1 MTEAA
6 ATARSTERIDL
17 ARESDFAL
25 GTAQVR
31 PSACEVDARGETVR
45 LQPRVMQVLVALA
58 RADGGIISRDALV
71 ESCWGGLAVGE
82 DAINRCIQRLRRLS
96 ETEAPGSYTIETL
109 PRIGYRMVR
118 TKDGGS
124 GSARSRWR
132 PRLLASALFV
142 LLAAGAGVLI
152 WDRLQV
158 QRGPAPWS
166 EDDIRDT
173 LVMAPVPVTG
183 DPALA
188 AYADQFTQ
196 GLASRFAP
204 ALGPMRLRPMSGPG
218 AQLPTRF
225 SIGLEFRRSGA
236 GVVTR
241 VTLREKATG
250 AVVNVGEVA
259 DALGPAPSFSAIW
272 HASGLVKPPAWRREA
287 ELAQAKPPG
296 LRDARDLLLMQ
307 EALPRDR
314 DGEAK
319 AVALLD
325 AALRL
330 DPGDYMV
337 KRQLAARL
345 DDRVASG
352 WSPDPHADSM
362 RARAIAADLL
372 RDNPND
378 YWGLMVPADTF
389 VVEGRWQDSIVAADR
404 VLAVKPHDAFAL
416 EDKAQAELALGDF
429 SEADKV
435 VAELA
440 PFQAEFDQFPYP
452 QYAGKVRFHQQRMGE
467 AAALFRRALQVTPAA
482 ELSRPPFAGLRLY
495 LAAAEVEEGRAADAG
510 DDLRSFQA
518 AVPQIHGPSDFLKW
532 NDNNRF
538 PLTDWPR
545 LRADLAKIGWKD
557 VA

>member
-6 ATARSTERIDL
+6 ATARSNGWIDL
-17 ARESDFAL
+17 ARESAFEL
-25 GTAQVR
+25 GAAQVR
-31 PSACEVDARGETVR
+31 PTACEVDAHGEAIW

-58 RADGGIISRDALV
+58 RAQGDIVSRDALV

-82 DAINRCIQRLRRLS
+82 DAINRCVQRLRRLS
-96 ETEAPGSYTIETL
+96 ESEAPGAFRIETL
-109 PRIGYRMVR
+109 PRVGYRLVR
-118 TKDGGS
+118 ATASAGG
-124 GSARSRWR
+124 ARVR
-132 PRLLASALFV
+132 PRLRLMAAAVL
-142 LLAAGAGVLI
+142 LLAATVAGVLV
-152 WDRLQV
+152 WGRLLD
-158 QRGPAPWS
+158 QRRPAPWS
-166 EDDIRDT
+166 DEDIRNT

-196 GLASRFAP
+196 GLASRFMP
-204 ALGPMRLRPMSGPG
+204 GLGDMRLRPMAGPG

-225 SIGLEFRRSGA
+225 AIGLEFRRSGA

-250 AVVNVGEVA
+250 AVVHVGEVA
-259 DALGPAPSFSAIW
+259 DGLGPAPSFSAIF

-287 ELAQAKPPG
+287 ELAEAKPPD
-296 LRDARDLLLMQ
+296 LRDARDLFIL
-307 EALPRDR
+307 EEPLPRDR

-319 AVALLD
+319 AIALLD

-330 DPGDYMV
+330 APGEYQV
-337 KRQLAARL
+337 KRALAARL
-345 DDRVASG
+345 DDRVAGG
-352 WSPDPHADSM
+352 WSSDPHAESE

-372 RDNPND
+372 RDNPTD
-378 YWGLMVPADTF
+378 YWGLMVPTDTF
-389 VVEGRWQDSIVAADR
+389 MVEGRWQDCIVAADR
-404 VLAVKPHDAFAL
+404 VLAVKPDDAFAL

-429 SEADKV
+429 GQADKIL
-435 VAELA
+435 AELA
-440 PFQAEFDQFPYP
+440 PFQAPNDQFPYP
-452 QYAGKVRFHQQRMGE
+452 QYAGKVRFHQRRLSE
-467 AAALFRRALQVTPAA
+467 AEALFRRALQVTPAA
-482 ELSRPPFAGLRLY
+482 DVILPAYAGLRLY
-495 LAAAEVEEGRAADAG
+495 LAAAEVEDGHLAEAR
-510 DDLRSFQA
+510 DDLRAFQA
-518 AVPQIHGPSDFLKW
+518 AVPRVLGPSEFLKW